1 MLQQRLV
8 GDRSDHTGT
17 LTITAGIG
25 ALPELE
31 ALQEELRLRMNM
43 ETMVSEIKLPPV
55 EDEQPPNG

>member
-1 MLQQRLV
+1 MLQQRLQ
-8 GDRSDHTGT
+8 GDRSNHTGT

-31 ALQEELRLRMNM
+31 ALKEELGLRMNIESM
-43 ETMVSEIKLPPV
+43 PTEIKLPPV